1 MNIKMAVRIP
11 SRLLSCRLRS
21 YISHRTFVSSASQSE
36 AHNFTMP
43 AMSPTMTEGNIASW
57 KVREGE
63 SFSTGDVLLEIETDK
78 ATMEWESPED
88 GILTEIY
95 VQEGGKV
102 NVGDKI
108 AFIGGEGEEPPKKE
122 EKEEKERKP
131 EGKEEGKEKEKPK
144 EEEAKKEDKPEEP
157 KAEKKEG
164 KKPPPTKA
172 EERKKEEKKPEEARV
187 KASPVA
193 RRIAA
198 ELGVDLSTVKGTGP
212 EGRVTETDVRAT
224 AKSKPAEPGVSPAP
238 KQPTRVQLQAGES
251 ARIQLSGMRKII
263 AQRLVESLGPVPH
276 FYLTIDVNAGPLMEA
291 REELKSAGEG
301 TDAAKI
307 TVNDFV
313 LKAAVMAAVKVPR
326 VNASFDNDAILQYAD
341 VDLGVAVAIE
351 DGLLTPV
358 IRAAQDKSLREISAL
373 AKDLAHR
380 ARNKRMKPE
389 EFQGG
394 TFTVSNLGG
403 LGIDSFSAVI
413 NPPQGFILA
422 VGKVTKIPVV
432 DDCDQVMVGH
442 RMSITMSCDHR
453 AIDGALGAEYLK
465 ELRHLLENPA
475 LLMV

>member
-1 MNIKMAVRIP
+1 
-11 SRLLSCRLRS
+11 
-21 YISHRTFVSSASQSE
+21 
-36 AHNFTMP
+36 
-43 AMSPTMTEGNIASW
+43 MTEGTLVAW
-57 KVREGE
+57 KKNKGDQVSAGE
-63 SFSTGDVLLEIETDK
+63 LLAEIETDK

-88 GILTEIY
+88 GTLSEIY
-95 VQEGGKV
+95 VEEGGKV

-108 AFIGGEGEEPPKKE
+108 AFIRGEGEEAPKKQAATQKDKTE
-122 EKEEKERKP
+122 AVPEKKPQAETEKPAPAEAAEKET
-131 EGKEEGKEKEKPK
+131 
-144 EEEAKKEDKPEEP
+144 A
-157 KAEKKEG
+157 
-164 KKPPPTKA
+164 PPQQKDAGAAVSASRVEMTQQQPQA
-172 EERKKEEKKPEEARV
+172 SEHKPEEARV

-198 ELGVDLSTVKGTGP
+198 ELGVDLSTVKGSGP
-212 EGRVTETDVRAT
+212 EGRVTETDVRAA
-224 AKSKPAEPGVSPAP
+224 AKSKTLEPARPRAGRDREDGVVP
-238 KQPTRVQLQAGES
+238 PTSV
-251 ARIQLSGMRKII
+251 RIQLSGMRKVI

-276 FYLTIDVNAGPLMEA
+276 FYLTIDINAGPLMEA

-301 TDAAKI
+301 ADAAKI

-326 VNASFDNDAILQYAD
+326 VNASFDEDAIVQYAN
-341 VDLGVAVAIE
+341 VDLGVAVAID

-358 IRAAQDKSLREISAL
+358 IRAAEDKSLREISAL

-403 LGIDSFSAVI
+403 LGIDTFSAVI

-432 DDCDQVMVGH
+432 DDCDQLMVGH

-453 AIDGALGAEYLK
+453 VIDGARGAEYLK

>member
-1 MNIKMAVRIP
+1 MPK
-11 SRLLSCRLRS
+11 LSDTMSEGTLVAWKKKKGDQ
-21 YISHRTFVSSASQSE
+21 VSA
-36 AHNFTMP
+36 
-43 AMSPTMTEGNIASW
+43 
-57 KVREGE
+57 GE
-63 SFSTGDVLLEIETDK
+63 VLAEIETDK

-88 GILTEIY
+88 GTLTDIY

-108 AFIGGEGEEPPKKE
+108 AFIRGEGEEAPTQEASAQKKGKEPDSAGEKKNKPQAETEKPAPARAEQEEIAPPQQKRGEGAVSAALDE
-122 EKEEKERKP
+122 EKQQKP
-131 EGKEEGKEKEKPK
+131 EPIGREHEQP
-144 EEEAKKEDKPEEP
+144 
-157 KAEKKEG
+157 
-164 KKPPPTKA
+164 
-172 EERKKEEKKPEEARV
+172 RV

-193 RRIAA
+193 RRIAS
-198 ELGVDLSTVKGTGP
+198 ELGVDLFSVKGTGP
-212 EGRVTETDVRAT
+212 EGRVTETDVRAA
-224 AKSKPAEPGVSPAP
+224 AKSQPVAAGVSPAG
-238 KQPTRVQLQAGES
+238 KQPARLPLQAGES

-276 FYLTIDVNAGPLMEA
+276 FYLTIEINAGPLMEA

-301 TDAAKI
+301 ADAAKI

-326 VNASFDNDAILQYAD
+326 VNASFDKESIVQYAD

-358 IRAAQDKSLREISAL
+358 IRDAQDKSLREISAL

-394 TFTVSNLGG
+394 TFTISNLGG
-403 LGIDSFSAVI
+403 MGIDSFSAVI

-422 VGKVTKIPVV
+422 VGKITKVPVI
-432 DDCDQVMVGH
+432 DDCDQLVVGH

-453 AIDGALGAEYLK
+453 VIDGALGAEYLK

>member
-1 MNIKMAVRIP
+1 MPEIQMPK
-11 SRLLSCRLRS
+11 LSDTMSEGTLVAWKKKKGDQ
-21 YISHRTFVSSASQSE
+21 VSA
-36 AHNFTMP
+36 
-43 AMSPTMTEGNIASW
+43 
-57 KVREGE
+57 GE
-63 SFSTGDVLLEIETDK
+63 VLAEIETDK

-88 GILTEIY
+88 GTLTDIY

-108 AFIGGEGEEPPKKE
+108 AFIRGEGEEAPAQEASAQKKGKEPDSAGEKKNKPQAETEKPAPARAEQEEIAPPQQKRAEGAVSAALDE
-122 EKEEKERKP
+122 EKQQKP
-131 EGKEEGKEKEKPK
+131 EPIGREHEQP
-144 EEEAKKEDKPEEP
+144 
-157 KAEKKEG
+157 
-164 KKPPPTKA
+164 
-172 EERKKEEKKPEEARV
+172 RV

-193 RRIAA
+193 RRIAS
-198 ELGVDLSTVKGTGP
+198 ELGVDLFSVKGTGP
-212 EGRVTETDVRAT
+212 EGRVTETDVRAA
-224 AKSKPAEPGVSPAP
+224 AKSQPVAAGVSPAG
-238 KQPTRVQLQAGES
+238 KQPARLPLQAGES

-276 FYLTIDVNAGPLMEA
+276 FYLTIEINAGPLMEA

-301 TDAAKI
+301 ADAAKI

-326 VNASFDNDAILQYAD
+326 VNASFDKESIVQYAD

-358 IRAAQDKSLREISAL
+358 IRDAQDKSLREISAL

-394 TFTVSNLGG
+394 TFTISNLGG
-403 LGIDSFSAVI
+403 MGIDSFSAVI

-422 VGKVTKIPVV
+422 VGKITKVPVI
-432 DDCDQVMVGH
+432 DDCDQLVVGH

-453 AIDGALGAEYLK
+453 VIDGALGAEYLK

>member
-1 MNIKMAVRIP
+1 MPEIQMPK
-11 SRLLSCRLRS
+11 LSD
-21 YISHRTFVSSASQSE
+21 
-36 AHNFTMP
+36 
-43 AMSPTMTEGNIASW
+43 TMTEGTLLAW
-57 KVREGE
+57 KKKKGDQVSAGE
-63 SFSTGDVLLEIETDK
+63 VLAEIETDK

-88 GILTEIY
+88 GTLTEIY

-108 AFIGGEGEEPPKKE
+108 GFIRGEGEEAPKHETPTQKKKTE
-122 EKEEKERKP
+122 AVPEKKPQAETEKPAPAEATEKETAPPQQKDVGTAVSASRADTTQQKP
-131 EGKEEGKEKEKPK
+131 QATEQ
-144 EEEAKKEDKPEEP
+144 
-157 KAEKKEG
+157 
-164 KKPPPTKA
+164 
-172 EERKKEEKKPEEARV
+172 KPEEARV

-198 ELGVDLSTVKGTGP
+198 ELGVDISTVKGTGP
-212 EGRVTETDVRAT
+212 DGRVTETDVRAT
-224 AKSKPAEPGVSPAP
+224 AKSVAAGVDRGGAKPATKTPVPIKP
-238 KQPTRVQLQAGES
+238 GES
-251 ARIQLSGMRKII
+251 ARIQLSGMRKVI

-276 FYLTIDVNAGPLMEA
+276 FYLTIDINAGPLMEA

-301 TDAAKI
+301 ADAAKI

-313 LKAAVMAAVKVPR
+313 LKAVVMAAVKVPR
-326 VNASFDNDAILQYAD
+326 VNASFDDDAIVQYAD
-341 VDLGVAVAIE
+341 VDLGLAVAIE

-358 IRAAQDKSLREISAL
+358 IRAAQDKSLREISTL

-403 LGIDSFSAVI
+403 MGIDSFSAVI

-422 VGKVTKIPVV
+422 IGKITKAPVI
-432 DDCDQVMVGH
+432 DDCDQIVVGQ

-453 AIDGALGAEYLK
+453 VIDGALGAEYLK

-475 LLMV
+475 LLLV

>member
-1 MNIKMAVRIP
+1 MPEIQMPK
-11 SRLLSCRLRS
+11 LSD
-21 YISHRTFVSSASQSE
+21 
-36 AHNFTMP
+36 
-43 AMSPTMTEGNIASW
+43 TMTEGTLIAW
-57 KVREGE
+57 KKKKGDQVAAGE
-63 SFSTGDVLLEIETDK
+63 VLAEIETDK

-88 GILTEIY
+88 GTLTEIY

-108 AFIGGEGEEPPKKE
+108 AFVRGQGEEAPKQ
-122 EKEEKERKP
+122 
-131 EGKEEGKEKEKPK
+131 
-144 EEEAKKEDKPEEP
+144 EAPAQKKKSE
-157 KAEKKEG
+157 A
-164 KKPPPTKA
+164 A
-172 EERKKEEKKPEEARV
+172 EEKKPQTETEKPAPAEAAKKETAPPQQQGVGAAVSAARAETTQQKPQAREQKTEEPRV

-198 ELGVDLSTVKGTGP
+198 ELGVDLSNVKGTGP
-212 EGRVTETDVRAT
+212 DGRITETDVRAAAKTVT
-224 AKSKPAEPGVSPAP
+224 AGVGDAATKP
-238 KQPTRVQLQAGES
+238 QAKAAAAVKPGES

-276 FYLTIDVNAGPLMEA
+276 FYLTIDINAGPLMEA

-301 TDAAKI
+301 ADAAKI

-313 LKAAVMAAVKVPR
+313 LKAAVMAAAKVPR
-326 VNASFDNDAILQYAD
+326 VNASFDNDAIVQYAD

-380 ARNKRMKPE
+380 ARKKRMKPD

-403 LGIDSFSAVI
+403 MGIDSFSAVI

-422 VGKVTKIPVV
+422 VGKVTKSPAV
-432 DDCDQVMVGH
+432 DDCDQITVGH

-453 AIDGALGAEYLK
+453 VIDGALGAEYLK

>member
-1 MNIKMAVRIP
+1 MPEIQMPK
-11 SRLLSCRLRS
+11 LSD
-21 YISHRTFVSSASQSE
+21 
-36 AHNFTMP
+36 
-43 AMSPTMTEGNIASW
+43 TMTEGTLVAW
-57 KVREGE
+57 KKKKGDQVSAGE
-63 SFSTGDVLLEIETDK
+63 VLAEIETDK

-88 GILTEIY
+88 GTLTEIY

-108 AFIGGEGEEPPKKE
+108 AFITGEGEEAPKGE
-122 EKEEKERKP
+122 
-131 EGKEEGKEKEKPK
+131 EKEKPK
-144 EEEAKKEDKPEEP
+144 EEKKEKPEAKQEKQQKPAEQKEP
-157 KAEKKEG
+157 KPPSKTEK
-164 KKPPPTKA
+164 PVPA
-172 EERKKEEKKPEEARV
+172 KKEEKETAPPQEAKTVEPTARPAPKQEKAEEPRV

-193 RRIAA
+193 RRVAA
-198 ELGVDLSTVKGTGP
+198 EFGIDISSVKGTGP
-212 EGRVTETDVRAT
+212 EGRITETDVRAA
-224 AKSKPAEPGVSPAP
+224 AKSVVASTDDRPKADTKTAP
-238 KQPTRVQLQAGES
+238 SVKTGES

-263 AQRLVESLGPVPH
+263 ARRLVESLGPIPH
-276 FYLTIDVNAGPLMEA
+276 FYLTIEVNAGPLMEA

-301 TDAAKI
+301 ADAAKI

-313 LKAAVMAAVKVPR
+313 LKAAVQAALKVPR
-326 VNASFDNDAILQYAD
+326 VNASFDGDAIVQYAD

-358 IRAAQDKSLREISAL
+358 IRAAQNKSLREISET

-403 LGIDSFSAVI
+403 MGIDSFSAVI

-422 VGKVTKIPVV
+422 AGKITKAPVV
-432 DDCDQVMVGH
+432 DDCDQVVVGH
-442 RMSITMSCDHR
+442 RMSLTMSCDHR
-453 AIDGALGAEYLK
+453 VIDGALGAEYLK

-475 LLMV
+475 LLLV

>member
-1 MNIKMAVRIP
+1 MPEIQMPK
-11 SRLLSCRLRS
+11 LSD
-21 YISHRTFVSSASQSE
+21 
-36 AHNFTMP
+36 
-43 AMSPTMTEGNIASW
+43 TMTEGTLVAW
-57 KVREGE
+57 KKKKGDQVSAGE
-63 SFSTGDVLLEIETDK
+63 VLAEIETDK

-88 GILTEIY
+88 GTLSEIY
-95 VQEGGKV
+95 VEEGGKV

-108 AFIGGEGEEPPKKE
+108 AFIGGEGEEAPREK
-122 EKEEKERKP
+122 EKEEKEKEP
-131 EGKEEGKEKEKPK
+131 EAKEEEKKKEQPK
-144 EEEAKKEDKPEEP
+144 EEEVKKEEKPEEP
-157 KAEKKEG
+157 KAEEKEKKKAPPPKVEKKE
-164 KKPPPTKA
+164 PEA
-172 EERKKEEKKPEEARV
+172 EKRIPAIEKPEEARV

-198 ELGVDLSTVKGTGP
+198 ELGVDISSVKGTGP
-212 EGRVTETDVRAT
+212 EGRVTETDVRAA
-224 AKSKPAEPGVSPAP
+224 AKSKPTAPTPSVPAAI
-238 KQPTRVQLQAGES
+238 KAGES

-276 FYLTIDVNAGPLMEA
+276 FYLTIDVDAGPLMEA
-291 REELKSAGEG
+291 REELKSAGESA
-301 TDAAKI
+301 DAAKI

-326 VNASFDNDAILQYAD
+326 VNSSFDGDAFVQYAD
-341 VDLGVAVAIE
+341 VDLGIAVAIE

-358 IRAAQDKSLREISAL
+358 IRAAQDKSLREISEL

-403 LGIDSFSAVI
+403 MGIDSFSAVI

-422 VGKVTKIPVV
+422 VGKMTKVPVI
-432 DDCDQVMVGH
+432 DDCDQIGVGH

-453 AIDGALGAEYLK
+453 VIDGALGAEYLK